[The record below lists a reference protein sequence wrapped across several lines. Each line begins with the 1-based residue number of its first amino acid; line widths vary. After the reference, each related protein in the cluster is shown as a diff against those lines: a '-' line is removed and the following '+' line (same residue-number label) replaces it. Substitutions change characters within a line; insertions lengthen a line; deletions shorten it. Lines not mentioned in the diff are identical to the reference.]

1 MQILKSSSRVI
12 TAFSSAEIC
21 RNLRACSILLLEC
34 YLNGHKNKYCKF
46 QTGFIVLCVS
56 AMPGQVIQVH
66 VQPEPLL
73 HTFPASE
80 MTRHRKTCVVK
91 RWLSPII
98 LFGVLTARRHENSG
112 AFALTSRHQL
122 TFDRFTQVVPMRAQD
137 SVSEVTDFVEDED
150 LMAMLMSGQGDEVD
164 ILGNG
169 SLVKTIIQP
178 APAFSRR
185 PQLGDEVTVHF
196 VAWTHRKTCF
206 TFYFFFLKIRSSS
219 FSVSPWSII

>member
-1 MQILKSSSRVI
+1 
-12 TAFSSAEIC
+12 
-21 RNLRACSILLLEC
+21 
-34 YLNGHKNKYCKF
+34 
-46 QTGFIVLCVS
+46 
-56 AMPGQVIQVH
+56 MPGQVIQVH

-112 AFALTSRHQL
+112 AFTLTSRHQL

-196 VAWTHRKTCF
+196 VAWTHGKTCF
-206 TFYFFFLKIRSSS
+206 MFYFFFWKSEAVVI
-219 FSVSPWSII
+219 SITMVHNLTINLFFLNGFQIFASDFFGDHN